1 MKIAIIASGQP
12 RFCAE
17 TDTFLQNLTGY
28 TQADWFLHLWKEN
41 SMQHLCGHNI
51 VAPNWISVNQEWA
64 LNKFKENLPS
74 NHKIAALELADHD
87 SVTGLDPHRQPVG
100 AYKMFRGNYQADQ
113 LRRAYELKNDPYDL
127 VIRIRPDLG
136 LRDECNLI
144 EIKQFLDQKPDSI
157 IITKDRVYPPWG
169 EYRINDWFAIAKPA
183 AMATYCDALNHIP
196 KYSDVEFMAE
206 TMIACHCIRNNLAIV
221 EGNFHIDVR
230 FLGNTVDNAYQSE
243 FGRWA

>member
-28 TQADWFLHLWKEN
+28 TQAEWFLHLWKEN

-74 NHKIAALELADHD
+74 NHKIAALEL
-87 SVTGLDPHRQPVG
+87 
-100 AYKMFRGNYQADQ
+100 ADQ